1 MIRDRKAYK
10 LFTNTCGSI
19 MADALPNQSVV
30 VIDTGSS
37 LTKAG
42 LSNEASPKVV
52 FPSVIGRPRHQD
64 VAVAGYAYVGE
75 IVLKRM
81 AHNRNPIPSY
91 PIQNGRIIHW
101 NEVESIWRH
110 AMYVELRGNPDEALP
125 VLLMS
130 KSDASKTCLET
141 MAKIMFET
149 FDVPALYLAAD
160 AAMSLLQSGRTTG
173 IVLEAGDG
181 STHMVPIYEGRCL
194 PYCLAHLPLN
204 GRDITDNLR
213 TLLRERGYDFNLS
226 SQTDM
231 IRDMKEKLCYV
242 ALDFNEELQTG
253 ADRRSIEKTY
263 ELPDGQI
270 ITVENERFRCPEP
283 LFQPILCGLEMPGIH
298 EILHSSIMK
307 CNSDLRKDLY
317 ANIVLAG
324 GNVSFP
330 GLAERMSKEMRTLAP
345 ATMNVQVTNNAPIV
359 KYQAWIGGSILASS
373 SNFLNMCISKNEY
386 DEYGPSLVQK
396 KCF

>member
-52 FPSVIGRPRHQD
+52 FPSVIGRPRHQSPSKPGSD
-64 VAVAGYAYVGE
+64 QRFVGE
-75 IVLKRM
+75 DAQNKRGVLAIK
-81 AHNRNPIPSY
+81 Y
-91 PIQNGRIIHW
+91 PIEHGVITNWDDWQTLCY
-101 NEVESIWRH
+101 H
-110 AMYVELRGNPDEALP
+110 AFAELRIPPDDHG
-125 VLLMS
+125 VLLV
-130 KSDASKTCLET
+130 ENT
-141 MAKIMFET
+141 MTLRYNKERATQIMFET